1 MIGKITDTDT
11 GQERKTK
18 KQNNPESFSRSGDF
32 KRHTILAKMSVFTI
46 LLEKT
51 GLYVMI
57 DTGQLKS

>member
-18 KQNNPESFSRSGDF
+18 KQNNPESFSRPGDF
-32 KRHTILAKMSVFTI
+32 KRHTILAKISVFTI